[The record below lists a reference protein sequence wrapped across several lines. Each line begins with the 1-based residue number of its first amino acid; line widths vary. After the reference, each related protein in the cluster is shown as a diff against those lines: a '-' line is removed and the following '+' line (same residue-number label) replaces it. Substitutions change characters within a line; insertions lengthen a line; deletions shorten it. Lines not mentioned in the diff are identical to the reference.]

1 MMRTQIQL
9 PDRLY
14 ERLKARAV
22 AEETSLAEIMRKA
35 GEYYLVV
42 HPESAAE
49 ITLWRLPAAQDL
61 GAFLVP
67 EERWR
72 EMAGDEEAST

>member
-1 MMRTQIQL
+1 MKRTHIQL
-9 PDRLY
+9 PDLLY

-35 GEYYLVV
+35 GEYYLTV
-42 HPESAAE
+42 HAESSAE
-49 ITLWRLPAAQDL
+49 TPLWSLPAAHDL
-61 GAFLVP
+61 GDFLVP

-72 EMAGDEEAST
+72 EMAGDEEASP

>member
-1 MMRTQIQL
+1 MVRTQIQL

-42 HPESAAE
+42 HPDSAAE
-49 ITLWRLPAAQDL
+49 TSLWSPPAAHDL

-67 EERWR
+67 EEQWR
-72 EMAGDEEAST
+72 EMAGDLEASP